1 LPRAEVAKVVN
12 QEEQP
17 QFRPIGHGF
26 VACKPVQ
33 FRAYLHSF
41 GWVQGKRFG
50 IIGVIV
56 TGQTAVDELSEQRN
70 EVASDISAG
79 TAFREIAGSDMGQAQ
94 GIIQFSIGQMSRA
107 GGDSGAAKFQADL
120 GVELDP
126 RRGFFAVAYQGL
138 PNLLR

>member
-1 LPRAEVAKVVN
+1 
-12 QEEQP
+12 
-17 QFRPIGHGF
+17 
-26 VACKPVQ
+26 
-33 FRAYLHSF
+33 
-41 GWVQGKRFG
+41 
-50 IIGVIV
+50 
-56 TGQTAVDELSEQRN
+56 
-70 EVASDISAG
+70 
-79 TAFREIAGSDMGQAQ
+79 MGQAQ